1 MDNRIFSSNIS
12 DSLFNTTLIVTTILV
27 REGGT
32 CSSHQLLA
40 SPALRGGLSWNI
52 AACSYPPP
60 RGVCTLTPQRR
71 GEQISNYSTGDNS
84 WRSN

>member
-40 SPALRGGLSWNI
+40 GVEPSPQGWAQLEYCCLFL
-52 AACSYPPP
+52 PP
-60 RGVCTLTPQRR
+60 TLWRLHADSAKERR
-71 GEQISNYSTGDNS
+71 ANL
-84 WRSN
+84 

>member
-40 SPALRGGLSWNI
+40 SPALRLSPQ
-52 AACSYPPP
+52 AQLEYCSLFLPP
-60 RGVCTLTPQRR
+60 TLWRLHADSAKERR
-71 GEQISNYSTGDNS
+71 ANL
-84 WRSN
+84 